1 MFKHFPFIHNHGD
14 FVHLDALRDW
24 LRGVVSLDTFLKY
37 KNDNAIVK
45 DMHFT
50 DEITSVDYIDTN
62 DDTEKSEV
70 LCKYLTSDVFDEND
84 TTQFK
89 KVDKIRLQLDAN
101 GEKWLAVRQK
111 DTGQFREEAIRSNV
125 PIAYDATDDFKTSNK
140 TVHFGVNNQGIIIY
154 NDENLQ
160 KKKQYDFQN
169 IPVAYDVTDTDF
181 WSQKNK
187 SFYFGFND
195 HGVTIFDNGT
205 KRKIKDYNYKDNFTV
220 ESLNVTDVNPFG
232 SCYETETGVT
242 INATLHQPAVVT
254 NVNGTIIDGQFMY
267 ELETPVTIQPG
278 KSVTLS
284 FLQTPS
290 SFGGLG
296 DRKFSKNF
304 FAKHVEVLSHNGQAN
319 NGVITTLSRDKNYP
333 IKHGNITV
341 VLFNTTDLE
350 KTFDTFLFTF

>member
-24 LRGVVSLDTFLKY
+24 LRGVVSLETFLKY

-101 GEKWLAVRQK
+101 GEKWLSVRQK

-125 PIAYDATDDFKTSNK
+125 PIAYDATDNFSTSNK
-140 TVHFGVNNQGIIIY
+140 VVHFGVNNQGIIIY

-187 SFYFGFND
+187 SFYFGFNE
-195 HGVTIFDNGT
+195 HGVTIFDDNT
-205 KRKIKDYNYKDNFTV
+205 KEKLKEYNYKDTLLV
-220 ESLNVTDVNPFG
+220 QETELTDCNPF
-232 SCYETETGVT
+232 SSITGRNVDNDIGDLALNKEVNFHGLKIGDT
-242 INATLHQPAVVT
+242 I
-254 NVNGTIIDGQFMY
+254 VNGQLMYTITGDLKIKAGQFV
-267 ELETPVTIQPG
+267 ELMLTPGSMGSSHFARNVYPKMVQCSNNQGLITSITKPSSYPLDNASPTYITIFNPSTRDVTIQY
-278 KSVTLS
+278 L
-284 FLQTPS
+284 
-290 SFGGLG
+290 
-296 DRKFSKNF
+296 
-304 FAKHVEVLSHNGQAN
+304 H
-319 NGVITTLSRDKNYP
+319 
-333 IKHGNITV
+333 
-341 VLFNTTDLE
+341 
-350 KTFDTFLFTF
+350 FTF